1 MFASLYMKQFL
12 LTGDIKSVLINN
24 KYVYSAMIDV

>member
-12 LTGDIKSVLINN
+12 LTGGIKSVLINN